1 MVYAVVMS
9 DTTPQPA
16 HGTAPIVDPAELLSR
31 IAEQK
36 DRQAL
41 AELFRLLA
49 PRLKSMM
56 LKLGADSALA
66 EDLVQ
71 ETLLAVWRKAHLY
84 SPERGAPVTWIFTIA
99 RNLRIDQLRRLSNK
113 PYEDL
118 DGIDATDDT
127 PTGLQ
132 VVEQQQM
139 VSRVKSALETLPD
152 DQRQVVKLS
161 FLNDMTHSDIS
172 AALGIPLGT
181 VKSRLRLAY
190 GRLRPVLEDLQ

>member
-9 DTTPQPA
+9 DTTSEPTRTSPA
-16 HGTAPIVDPAELLSR
+16 TDPADLLAR
-31 IAEQK
+31 IAGQQ

-56 LKLGADSALA
+56 LKLGADTALA

-118 DGIDATDDT
+118 DGIDATDDA
-127 PTGLQ
+127 PTGMQ
-132 VVEQQQM
+132 VVEQQQ
-139 VSRVKSALETLPD
+139 VVTRVKSALEELPE
-152 DQRQVVKLS
+152 DQREVVRLS
-161 FLNDMTHSDIS
+161 FLNDMTHADIS